1 MKLLLVTILPLL
13 LLSPKLNLITR
24 YVIPIVDQHDVTGKG
39 EDEFGLSDA
48 TISGLFSPTVQVKMD

>member
-24 YVIPIVDQHDVTGKG
+24 YVIPIVDQHDITCEG

-48 TISGLFSPTVQVKMD
+48 PSAVFSHLRYR